1 MKKLKAD
8 TPLERLWNGIFR
20 ENPTTVLML
29 GMCSTLA
36 ITTTVFNAIGMGLSA
51 TAVLVLSN
59 VVISALRKIIPD
71 TVRMPAYIV
80 VVATLVTIVQ
90 FMVQGFVPALY
101 DSLGIFIPLIVVNC
115 IILGRAEAYAKSHG
129 VIASLFDGL
138 GMGLGFTISLT
149 LISAVRE
156 ILAQGKI
163 FGIQSLPLADP
174 STGKAGYTP
183 ISIFGLAPGAFFI
196 MAILIAVM
204 KIVREKAAAKG
215 KPLPPAQGCIYTGDC
230 SGCALRASCHG
241 MQPNTLSE
249 KTEKEEK
256 KAAAS
261 ATAEANTKETISV
274 NKEDKK

>member
-80 VVATLVTIVQ
+80 IVATLVTIVQ
-90 FMVQGFVPALY
+90 FLVEGFVPALY

-115 IILGRAEAYAKSHG
+115 IILGRAEAYANKHG

-156 ILAQGKI
+156 IIAQGKI
-163 FGIQSLPLADP
+163 FGIQILPLADP

-196 MAILIAVM
+196 LAILIAVM

-241 MQPNTLSE
+241 MQPETLSL
-249 KTEKEEK
+249 KTEKAEK
-256 KAAAS
+256 AVKPVKAEAKAPAAA
-261 ATAEANTKETISV
+261 AE
-274 NKEDKK
+274 NKEENK